1 MINSKQKRH
10 LLLLYRSAMVFFVL
24 NFSTIFAFA
33 QVSRYFGQIPVGNS
47 DTNGFVRI
55 DKVFCDIPLGD
66 GSSAEL
72 FFKFSTDP
80 RTEPKYMG
88 AYWTIPFFESN
99 VVKISSSNYRWIAP
113 NLRTYTF
120 NKVPKNDR
128 GYKETYILNTTGS
141 LKLNVAKDG
150 SICIENVNDS
160 KNRYLFREGKLVSFC
175 EGKDADTFRISYENT
190 RPRLIYNMSRNS
202 TEVEFIYNR
211 EGFLDKVIMPK
222 DKKTLFVRYGACN
235 TFAVDG
241 ITKQGDVLNS
251 VSSIT
256 FADGKKEEYRY
267 SAEAKKKNRNILTKK
282 EEGEMSANVPINKFE
297 QKIGE
302 DNKGFIEWD
311 ATTGIIVSDSG
322 GEYAVRN
329 PIFDK
334 YSSEYTDGVFVADRK
349 REMKT
354 KESRI
359 SYKKPENKYAEVW
372 DYSLRT
378 AVKIEQNP
386 HTGEQTRT
394 SYIGTPGNASM
405 KIRKI
410 EKKLAGENN
419 WKISLTKAYDD
430 EGNLIR
436 EIDNNGNIRSYL
448 YRTLCNTKYKSIYEN
463 GILLEESGIKGDR
476 LVYIFRIIN
485 NTSYKTIVKDEEISE
500 YVNDKC
506 IRRVLFSNG
515 KIEKILIYVEE
526 GNPLVFSKSNISNL
540 TQ

>member
-1 MINSKQKRH
+1 M
-10 LLLLYRSAMVFFVL
+10 AFFVL
-24 NFSTIFAFA
+24 HFGAVFAFA
-33 QVSRYFGQIPVGNS
+33 QVSRYFGQTPAGNS

-55 DKVFCDIPLGD
+55 DKVFCDIPLGN
-66 GSSAEL
+66 GRSAEL

-80 RTEPKYMG
+80 RLEPKYLG

-99 VVKISSSNYRWIAP
+99 VVKLSSNIYRWIAP

-120 NKVPKNDR
+120 NKLPKNDR

-150 SICIENVNDS
+150 SVCIENVDDP

-175 EGKDADTFRISYENT
+175 EGRDADTFRISYENGN
-190 RPRLIYNMSRNS
+190 RPRMLYNVGKNS
-202 TEVEFIYNR
+202 TEIEFAYNK
-211 EGFLDKVIMPK
+211 EGFLTKVIMPK

-235 TFAVDG
+235 TFAGDG
-241 ITKQGDVLNS
+241 ITKQGDILNS

-256 FADGKKEEYRY
+256 FADGKKENYKY
-267 SAEAKKKNRNILTKK
+267 SAEAKKKNRNILIKNETEKP
-282 EEGEMSANVPINKFE
+282 SASVSINRFE
-297 QKIGE
+297 QQTGE
-302 DNKGFIEWD
+302 VSNGFIEWD
-311 ATTGIIVSDSG
+311 ATTGIIVEDSG

-334 YSSEYTDGVFVADRK
+334 HSPEYMDNVFIADRK

-378 AVKIEQNP
+378 AIKIEQNP

-394 SYIGTPGNASM
+394 SYIGTPGNALM

-410 EKKLAGENN
+410 EKRISNKTN
-419 WKISLTKAYDD
+419 WSIISTRIY
-430 EGNLIR
+430 N
-436 EIDNNGNIRSYL
+436 NNGNIIRENYGNGNIKEFIYDKKNQHIKTIDNGKL
-448 YRTLCNTKYKSIYEN
+448 IYKNSDANGN
-463 GILLEESGIKGDR
+463 GI
-476 LVYIFRIIN
+476 
-485 NTSYKTIVKDEEISE
+485 
-500 YVNDKC
+500 
-506 IRRVLFSNG
+506 
-515 KIEKILIYVEE
+515 IY
-526 GNPLVFSKSNISNL
+526 
-540 TQ
+540 

>member
-1 MINSKQKRH
+1 MINSKQKHH

-141 LKLNVAKDG
+141 LKLNVAKDD
-150 SICIENVNDS
+150 SICIENVNDP
-160 KNRYLFREGKLVSFC
+160 KNRYLFRGGKLVSFC

-235 TFAVDG
+235 TFAGDG
-241 ITKQGDVLNS
+241 ITKQGDILNS

-256 FADGKKEEYRY
+256 FADGKKENYKY
-267 SAEAKKKNRNILTKK
+267 SAEAKKKNRNILTKNESEK
-282 EEGEMSANVPINKFE
+282 PSASVSINRFE
-297 QKIGE
+297 QQTGE
-302 DNKGFIEWD
+302 VSNGFIEWD
-311 ATTGIIVSDSG
+311 ATTGIIVEDSG

-334 YSSEYTDGVFVADRK
+334 HSPEYMDSVFIADRK

-378 AVKIEQNP
+378 AVKITQDPN
-386 HTGEQTRT
+386 TGEQTRT

-405 KIRKI
+405 KVRKI
-410 EKKLAGENN
+410 EKKISNETN
-419 WKISLTKAYDD
+419 WNIISTRIY
-430 EGNLIR
+430 N
-436 EIDNNGNIRSYL
+436 NNGNIIRENYGNGNIKEFIYNKKNQHIKTIDNGKL
-448 YRTLCNTKYKSIYEN
+448 IYKNSDVNDN
-463 GILLEESGIKGDR
+463 GIIYLRRINENYFIKKTMR
-476 LVYIFRIIN
+476 N
-485 NTSYKTIVKDEEISE
+485 NVTEVFIVDKAGNEI
-500 YVNDKC
+500 
-506 IRRVLFSNG
+506 
-515 KIEKILIYVEE
+515 KIGVE
-526 GNPLVFSKSNISNL
+526 GNETYK
-540 TQ
+540 

>member
-66 GSSAEL
+66 GRSAEL

-150 SICIENVNDS
+150 SICIENVNDP

-175 EGKDADTFRISYENT
+175 EGKDADTFRISYENGN
-190 RPRLIYNMSRNS
+190 RPRMVYNVGKNL
-202 TEVEFIYNR
+202 TEIEFAYNK
-211 EGFLDKVIMPK
+211 EGFLTKIVFPNDKRA
-222 DKKTLFVRYGACN
+222 LFITYSECN
-235 TFAVDG
+235 TLAEDG
-241 ITKQGDVLNS
+241 ITKQGKLLKS
-251 VSSIT
+251 ISSIT

-378 AVKIEQNP
+378 AVKITQDPNS
-386 HTGEQTRT
+386 GEQTRT

-405 KIRKI
+405 KVRKV
-410 EKKLAGENN
+410 EKKLPGSNN
-419 WKISLTKAYDD
+419 WKVFTSKFYN
-430 EGNLIR
+430 ENGYLIR
-436 EIDNNGNIRSYL
+436 EVDGLGNLTEFIYDEKGDHWKTFKNGDLVYMAYNIDPNSNIFSLEKDRDNNVSTIQKR
-448 YRTLCNTKYKSIYEN
+448 N
-463 GILLEESGIKGDR
+463 GIITIKKMKNNEAVSNYKYDKNNGF
-476 LVYIFRIIN
+476 LYINDFYIPIEIN
-485 NTSYKTIVKDEEISE
+485 K
-500 YVNDKC
+500 
-506 IRRVLFSNG
+506 
-515 KIEKILIYVEE
+515 E
-526 GNPLVFSKSNISNL
+526 GRK
-540 TQ
+540 

>member
-1 MINSKQKRH
+1 MINSKQKHH

-150 SICIENVNDS
+150 SICIENVNDP

-235 TFAVDG
+235 TFAGDG

-256 FADGKKEEYRY
+256 FADGKKENYKY
-267 SAEAKKKNRNILTKK
+267 SAEAKKKNRNILIKNETEKP
-282 EEGEMSANVPINKFE
+282 SASVSINRFE
-297 QKIGE
+297 QQTGE
-302 DNKGFIEWD
+302 VSNGFIEWD
-311 ATTGIIVSDSG
+311 ATTGIIVEDSG

-334 YSSEYTDGVFVADRK
+334 HSPEYMDNVFIADRK

-359 SYKKPENKYAEVW
+359 SYKKPEYKYAEIW
-372 DYSLRT
+372 DYNSRN
-378 AVKIEQNP
+378 AVKITQDPN
-386 HTGEQTRT
+386 TGEQTRT

-405 KIRKI
+405 KVRKI
-410 EKKLAGENN
+410 EKKISNETN
-419 WKISLTKAYDD
+419 WNIISTRIY
-430 EGNLIR
+430 N
-436 EIDNNGNIRSYL
+436 NNGNIIRENYGNGNIKEFIYNKKNQHIKTIDNGKL
-448 YRTLCNTKYKSIYEN
+448 IYKNSDVNDN
-463 GILLEESGIKGDR
+463 GIIYLRRINENYFIKKTMR
-476 LVYIFRIIN
+476 N
-485 NTSYKTIVKDEEISE
+485 NVTEVFIVDKAGNEI
-500 YVNDKC
+500 
-506 IRRVLFSNG
+506 
-515 KIEKILIYVEE
+515 KIGVE
-526 GNPLVFSKSNISNL
+526 GNETYK
-540 TQ
+540 

>member
-1 MINSKQKRH
+1 MINLKQKRH

-141 LKLNVAKDG
+141 LKLNVAKDD
-150 SICIENVNDS
+150 SICIENVNDP
-160 KNRYLFREGKLVSFC
+160 KNRYLFRGGKLVSFC

-222 DKKTLFVRYGACN
+222 DKKTLFVQYGACN

-256 FADGKKEEYRY
+256 FADGKKENYKY
-267 SAEAKKKNRNILTKK
+267 SAEAKKKNRNILTKNETEK
-282 EEGEMSANVPINKFE
+282 PSVSVSINKFE
-297 QKIGE
+297 EQTGE
-302 DNKGFIEWD
+302 VSNGFIEWD
-311 ATTGIIVSDSG
+311 ATTGIIVEDSG

-334 YSSEYTDGVFVADRK
+334 HSPEYMDSVFIADRK

-359 SYKKPENKYAEVW
+359 SYKKPENKYPEIW

-378 AVKIEQNP
+378 AVKITQDPN
-386 HTGEQTRT
+386 TGEQTRT

-405 KIRKI
+405 KVRKI
-410 EKKLAGENN
+410 EKKISNETN
-419 WKISLTKAYDD
+419 WNIISTRIY
-430 EGNLIR
+430 N
-436 EIDNNGNIRSYL
+436 NNGNIIRENYGNGNIKEFIYNKKNQHIKTIDNGKL
-448 YRTLCNTKYKSIYEN
+448 IYKNSDVNDN
-463 GILLEESGIKGDR
+463 GIIYLRRINENYFIKKTMR
-476 LVYIFRIIN
+476 N
-485 NTSYKTIVKDEEISE
+485 NVTEVFIVDKAGNEI
-500 YVNDKC
+500 
-506 IRRVLFSNG
+506 
-515 KIEKILIYVEE
+515 KIGVE
-526 GNPLVFSKSNISNL
+526 GNETYK
-540 TQ
+540 